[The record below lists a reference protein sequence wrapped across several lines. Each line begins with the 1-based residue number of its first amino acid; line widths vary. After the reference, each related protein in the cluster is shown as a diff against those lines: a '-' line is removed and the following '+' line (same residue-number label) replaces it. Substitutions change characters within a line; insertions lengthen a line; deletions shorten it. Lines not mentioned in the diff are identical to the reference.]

1 MCPKLKYPLVIFTF
15 VTILISIKVYKAKA
29 AAEPVTYLSKVD
41 PPQADVSY
49 RVYTVYPMRRLS
61 YPSHRF
67 HRRFMWKDMDDTM
80 DNIYDGIASG
90 AKALKHTINNM
101 LTLRGP
107 RSNHHPSPQYMDY
120 LLPQQSY
127 VKYVYKKPAKHIKI
141 IKIPAKKP
149 VLKTTTTT
157 THATPDEHKFTSEE
171 QYFDKDKLRKL
182 EIAEERRVEAT
193 MSSALKATEF
203 YPNEIVS
210 GQIKVSDDDSW
221 APVTGFTPSGFTTSK
236 QQSYPVSELHT
247 HIGAKTANKMTTYEV
262 TEHSG
267 EESVNIQSTYKT
279 VPTAAKPSQ
288 GSQRDYQ
295 GYYFRQNSKRQQLN
309 SASAKN
315 KTVAGKYRSP
325 EPTMASDQS
334 SLILKKPSTTAKT
347 KMTTQ
352 VSDLYAQISAL
363 NIGSPLKQ
371 EHHDSQTTQ
380 RYQKLPSEYTPKIRV
395 KKNQESRESRGS
407 IKYGEKF

>member
-1 MCPKLKYPLVIFTF
+1 
-15 VTILISIKVYKAKA
+15 
-29 AAEPVTYLSKVD
+29 
-41 PPQADVSY
+41 
-49 RVYTVYPMRRLS
+49 
-61 YPSHRF
+61 
-67 HRRFMWKDMDDTM
+67 MWKDVDDTM

-107 RSNHHPSPQYMDY
+107 RSNHPPQYMSDY

-127 VKYVYKKPAKHIKI
+127 VKYVYKKPVKHIKI
-141 IKIPAKKP
+141 IKIPAKKHSS
-149 VLKTTTTT
+149 KTTTTT
-157 THATPDEHKFTSEE
+157 TTTHSTPEDHQFTSEE

-221 APVTGFTPSGFTTSK
+221 SPVTGFTPSGFTTSK
-236 QQSYPVSELHT
+236 SYPVSELHT
-247 HIGAKTANKMTTYEV
+247 NIGAKKLNSNKFTTYEV

-279 VPTAAKPSQ
+279 VPTAKPSQ
-288 GSQRDYQ
+288 ATQRDYQ
-295 GYYFRQNSKRQQLN
+295 GYYFRQSSKRQSL
-309 SASAKN
+309 AAPKN
-315 KTVAGKYRSP
+315 KTVSPKYRIP
-325 EPTMASDQS
+325 EATTASDQS
-334 SLILKKPSTTAKT
+334 LLLKKPSSTTKT
-347 KMTTQ
+347 KLTTQ
-352 VSDLYAQISAL
+352 VSDLYAQMSAL
-363 NIGSPLKQ
+363 NIGSPSSQ
-371 EHHDSQTTQ
+371 EHDDSQTTQ

-395 KKNQESRESRGS
+395 KKNHDSSREGRGS
-407 IKYGEKF
+407 VRFGEIV